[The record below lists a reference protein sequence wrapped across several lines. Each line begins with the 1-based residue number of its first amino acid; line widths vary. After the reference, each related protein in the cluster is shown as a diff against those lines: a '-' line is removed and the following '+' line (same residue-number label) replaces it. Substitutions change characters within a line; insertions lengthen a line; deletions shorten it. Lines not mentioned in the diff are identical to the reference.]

1 MIELSLDL
9 NKSIKSF
16 KNRVVVRQGDIG
28 EKVLISIYDNK
39 KPIDLTEQ
47 QKVKLEGNL
56 KNGDYVEDEANPY
69 NSEKGKYI
77 LRFQSKNVSII
88 GKYQRAFLRIYDEN
102 DNRISSEEVHIEV
115 LKDAD
120 ISRSQATTYVSKL
133 DNLLENMDQEFDSF
147 MDDKES
153 DYAKI
158 DQKCDEL
165 GSELTTIK
173 NESTEI
179 KKTQSDILQSI
190 KDNELATKTE
200 LENAKQESSANVI
213 NQIGGAE
220 SAILKKELV
229 VDGTEGT
236 ASRYVKDLPYENM
249 IYNGMLDKANDG
261 TYYTVNQA
269 KLTMIRDSE
278 KGFNYLKVESSS
290 GTSTMDRGVSFMMGK
305 DRSFPNVLGTTG
317 TAGALVWTDDPNMV
331 GKKANLCV
339 AWGDSWQFIKKQ
351 TFTLPSEPTVIEVNF
366 SVTGVNTK
374 SRKLNVAVM
383 DGEVATPLIYNA
395 TQPYVTTKTGEFYQF
410 YPAPEDVGVVHG
422 QPNRWNGTS
431 ITPAEKIITG
441 WNDLYVSRSL
451 SSLGLSV
458 GDKVSFK
465 LMIDN
470 SKTPSGNGKARALL
484 RCVDSGGTQLL
495 LTATTLISEGS
506 SGYSTC
512 EITIPE
518 NTATL
523 GIAKYAKD
531 NGDTSKPATISV
543 SEEKLIKGSLAAMD
557 EYTLSQTDSG
567 LTIINNGIVPFKDG
581 EYAGL
586 LSQEGVVRGETLIV
600 GGRAAVDFEFTVIET
615 LEERYPFI
623 FESYE
628 SMADKIALL
637 RNIIRESRLEYT
649 TRIGGFG
656 SRAVALFLYTPWND
670 TFSGIVAD
678 PNAEFKTFAKTDSRF
693 KTQFTQYGTQRF
705 RLSTNASSDGVT
717 PTMIE
722 IKDIRLTIELE
733 VNGRTIIE
741 EMIAANHVEN
751 IATQEEAESGTD
763 NAKTMTPLR
772 TAQQINKKAV
782 TIAGNQTIGGIK
794 NFKDGLMIN
803 DDLVVSKNDH
813 SVFIL
818 DSTTSSVIAEGK
830 LYFILH
836 GSLVVVEGSIK
847 FKTDVAYVAMI
858 SSSLPDSM
866 IATINNGTLVGHI
879 GNNSAK
885 GIFVEKGTKNIK
897 ANSVFVANE
906 WFTCN
911 GVYWAGKE

>member
-441 WNDLYVSRSL
+441 WNDLYLSL
-451 SSLGLSV
+451 
-458 GDKVSFK
+458 
-465 LMIDN
+465 I
-470 SKTPSGNGKARALL
+470 
-484 RCVDSGGTQLL
+484 
-495 LTATTLISEGS
+495 
-506 SGYSTC
+506 
-512 EITIPE
+512 
-518 NTATL
+518 
-523 GIAKYAKD
+523 
-531 NGDTSKPATISV
+531 
-543 SEEKLIKGSLAAMD
+543 
-557 EYTLSQTDSG
+557 
-567 LTIINNGIVPFKDG
+567 
-581 EYAGL
+581 
-586 LSQEGVVRGETLIV
+586 
-600 GGRAAVDFEFTVIET
+600 
-615 LEERYPFI
+615 
-623 FESYE
+623 
-628 SMADKIALL
+628 
-637 RNIIRESRLEYT
+637 
-649 TRIGGFG
+649 
-656 SRAVALFLYTPWND
+656 
-670 TFSGIVAD
+670 
-678 PNAEFKTFAKTDSRF
+678 
-693 KTQFTQYGTQRF
+693 
-705 RLSTNASSDGVT
+705 
-717 PTMIE
+717 
-722 IKDIRLTIELE
+722 
-733 VNGRTIIE
+733 
-741 EMIAANHVEN
+741 
-751 IATQEEAESGTD
+751 
-763 NAKTMTPLR
+763 
-772 TAQQINKKAV
+772 
-782 TIAGNQTIGGIK
+782 
-794 NFKDGLMIN
+794 
-803 DDLVVSKNDH
+803 
-813 SVFIL
+813 
-818 DSTTSSVIAEGK
+818 
-830 LYFILH
+830 
-836 GSLVVVEGSIK
+836 
-847 FKTDVAYVAMI
+847 
-858 SSSLPDSM
+858 
-866 IATINNGTLVGHI
+866 HI
-879 GNNSAK
+879 
-885 GIFVEKGTKNIK
+885 
-897 ANSVFVANE
+897 
-906 WFTCN
+906 
-911 GVYWAGKE
+911 